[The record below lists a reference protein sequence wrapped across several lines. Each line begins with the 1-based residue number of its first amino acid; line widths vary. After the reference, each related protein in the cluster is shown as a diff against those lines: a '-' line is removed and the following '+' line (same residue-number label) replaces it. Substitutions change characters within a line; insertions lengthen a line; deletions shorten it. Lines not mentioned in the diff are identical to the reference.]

1 MHHGRKNLTR
11 SARQLQRTG
20 IVVVPYNGPR
30 IRVAPT
36 WGLGLI
42 CLVLGTFA
50 IMARA
55 QRRGRD
61 PSLWTPAV
69 IYLSIATC
77 VTFIIVMQVRRLR
90 GDVGRD
96 GLTLLGWGCGGVK
109 RITALSGRD
118 GAGWRSAVGAPVV
131 GVFASTRGTL
141 FILVDQRGVG
151 LVEAD
156 GRRFTASIGHRD
168 GLHWIVLKDGTE
180 RVALRLFG
188 GRLE

>member
-1 MHHGRKNLTR
+1 M
-11 SARQLQRTG
+11 
-20 IVVVPYNGPR
+20 PDNGPR

-69 IYLSIATC
+69 IYLSIATR
-77 VTFIIVMQVRRLR
+77 VTFIVVMQVRRLR

-96 GLTLLGWGCGGVK
+96 GSTLLGWGCGGVK
-109 RITALSGRD
+109 RITALLPAVMAPVG
-118 GAGWRSAVGAPVV
+118 GVRSAAPVV

-168 GLHWIVLKDGTE
+168 GLRWIVLKDRTE